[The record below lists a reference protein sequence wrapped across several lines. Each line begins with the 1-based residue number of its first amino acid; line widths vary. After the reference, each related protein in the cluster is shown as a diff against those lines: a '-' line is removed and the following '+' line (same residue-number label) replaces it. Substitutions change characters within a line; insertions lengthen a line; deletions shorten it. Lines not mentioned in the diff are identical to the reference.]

1 MSVLTGFDC
10 VLTFQYKKDT
20 VFFKSELNTMAPLG
34 SQSMTFLGDGSGLFV
49 PFDRDLE
56 QILGQIVSIRVKTLS
71 NKNLVASWHTK
82 REKSLTVGRR
92 SSLKNVAA

>member
-1 MSVLTGFDC
+1 
-10 VLTFQYKKDT
+10 
-20 VFFKSELNTMAPLG
+20 MAPLG

-71 NKNLVASWHTK
+71 NKNLVASWHIK
-82 REKSLTVGRR
+82 REKNLTSGWR